1 MVLQPPHE
9 LISALLDV
17 LGLQNKK
24 IIELTLHM
32 KVNEIVTITTEEM
45 VTDEMMKNITTVCK
59 KYHLTAKEPE
69 DGNTE

>member
-1 MVLQPPHE
+1 
-9 LISALLDV
+9 
-17 LGLQNKK
+17 
-24 IIELTLHM
+24 M